1 MREDLFNYVP
11 PQGGQSGRN
20 ACVQYNC
27 NHCGKVNDVNI
38 HSMDS
43 AAKTWR
49 PPRRGNMF
57 SQYTR
62 KFSLG
67 NGPSDW
73 VQEYLITKEGG
84 KMLGTLVAL
93 TVARMPNLET
103 FIWDVGIFGSVIVVV
118 FVVAAL
124 QDKLPM
130 PFAWDVYVLQL
141 MTYPRIRMLTRS
153 LSIDAHRSA

>member
-1 MREDLFNYVP
+1 
-11 PQGGQSGRN
+11 
-20 ACVQYNC
+20 
-27 NHCGKVNDVNI
+27 
-38 HSMDS
+38 
-43 AAKTWR
+43 
-49 PPRRGNMF
+49 MF

-103 FIWDVGIFGSVIVVV
+103 FIWDVRIFGSVIVAL
-118 FVVAAL
+118 FVVATLRYKVPA
-124 QDKLPM
+124 
-130 PFAWDVYVLQL
+130 PFA
-141 MTYPRIRMLTRS
+141 
-153 LSIDAHRSA
+153 

>member
-1 MREDLFNYVP
+1 
-11 PQGGQSGRN
+11 
-20 ACVQYNC
+20 
-27 NHCGKVNDVNI
+27 
-38 HSMDS
+38 
-43 AAKTWR
+43 
-49 PPRRGNMF
+49 MF

-103 FIWDVGIFGSVIVVV
+103 FIWDVRIFGSVIVAISV
-118 FVVAAL
+118 VVA
-124 QDKLPM
+124 
-130 PFAWDVYVLQL
+130 
-141 MTYPRIRMLTRS
+141 
-153 LSIDAHRSA
+153 